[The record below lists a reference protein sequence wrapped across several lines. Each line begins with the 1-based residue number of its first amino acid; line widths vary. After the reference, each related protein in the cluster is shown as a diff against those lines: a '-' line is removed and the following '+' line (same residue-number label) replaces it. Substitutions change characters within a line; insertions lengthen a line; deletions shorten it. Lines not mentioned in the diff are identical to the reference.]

1 MEVNIE
7 MVKLAERPEL
17 QDSLLDK
24 VFNTDKLHEFAQK
37 HDFESV
43 VQMFYQTLPYIA
55 EVNHGSDHYAFTH
68 ANNKEVLMWD
78 CNTGE
83 QLGALQYQT
92 LDQAVNFIKAYDKTN
107 VLTEKTLTDF
117 FGQMNQERILTSEP
131 ALEMG
136 R

>member
-24 VFNTDKLHEFAQK
+24 VFNTDKLRDLAQNNG
-37 HDFESV
+37 FENV
-43 VQMFYQTLPYIA
+43 VQMFYQTLPYVA

-68 ANNKEVLMWD
+68 ANDKEVFMWD

-83 QLGALQYQT
+83 QLESLQYQT
-92 LDQAVNFIKAYDKTN
+92 PDQAINFIKAYDKTN
-107 VLTEKTLTDF
+107 VLTEKTLADF
-117 FGQMNQERILTSEP
+117 FGQMNRERTMTSEP

-136 R
+136 H